1 MPIFEQASLP
11 SFCRAQTRQPSV
23 HSRQPAGR
31 PLPCTAGATRLFGKV
46 GMSAA
51 SAALANA
58 NRQSAIRYFLGSMKS
73 KPKLA
78 RIPLVLPAGE
88 PALAELQVEPLVHP
102 RR

>member
-31 PLPCTAGATRLFGKV
+31 PLPCVDGAKRVFGKF

-51 SAALANA
+51 RAATAPANA
-58 NRQSAIRYFLGSMKS
+58 SRQSAIGYFPRDTEL

-88 PALAELQVEPLVHP
+88 PAFAELQIEA
-102 RR
+102 